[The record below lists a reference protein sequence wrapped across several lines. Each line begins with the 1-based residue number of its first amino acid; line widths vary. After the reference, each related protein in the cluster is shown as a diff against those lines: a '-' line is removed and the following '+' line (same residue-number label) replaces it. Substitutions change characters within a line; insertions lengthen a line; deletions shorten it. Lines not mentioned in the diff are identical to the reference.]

1 MRNNAD
7 HGVVKPTITKIQIGE
22 ANICLKAG
30 TVTALVGPNNSGKS
44 HFLDQLEAQLAGVDS
59 AFSKQNEGLITRA
72 DLQWQERG
80 HLSEESCAS
89 WASENL
95 TISRSGRYEAN
106 VPEHFASHLTGLNSF
121 LGLDEV
127 QTIFSGASSLGCL
140 VGYFVRR
147 DGPLNRVQESYLKD
161 LKEDSLAKRV
171 WQDDAALKKV
181 TEYFNEVFGEPL
193 SVYDIG
199 EGTIGYKIA
208 PASEKMPRIGES
220 YSSHH
225 RAEMDGHPKAWQQ
238 GLGMQSVLGILL
250 ALFADG
256 RPIVLLDEPE
266 AFLHPP
272 QAHRLG
278 QILRK
283 VAEQEGRQ
291 IFCATHDKN
300 LLSGLAG
307 GGKETL
313 SIIRLQ
319 RTVDDKGKSKY
330 SFSLI
335 PPTFNEDIRDKS
347 RIRHTHLLDGLFS
360 DAVIIVEN
368 EKDAYFFSEALES
381 LAEEL
386 GSSFQPSSI
395 CFVGVGGKNN
405 IPSTFELLRS
415 MTVPTVIVADTDFIV
430 SENRLHSGGPFSKV
444 LKETGARNENDLIS
458 LRNEIEDLIL
468 AEEGSE
474 LRDLPED
481 KYEGR
486 RKKLLNNKLNKLGLN
501 PPLLTKVEQLNEKLT
516 GIPLCLVPGGQLED
530 LEPKVSGHGTDWVRK
545 AINKRAFE
553 NEATKSFMDTV
564 LQKVR
569 VQIDSQG

>member
-1 MRNNAD
+1 MRNQIYR
-7 HGVVKPTITKIQIGE
+7 GVVNPTITKMQIGE
-22 ANICLKAG
+22 ENISLKAG

-44 HFLDQLEAQLAGVDS
+44 HFLDQLEAQIAGVDS
-59 AFSKQNEGLITRA
+59 TFSKKNEGLITKVEF
-72 DLQWQERG
+72 QWQGRS
-80 HLSEESCAS
+80 HLSEEICAS

-95 TISRSGRYEAN
+95 TLGRSGWYEAN
-106 VPEHFASHLTGLNSF
+106 VPEHFSSHLTALNSF
-121 LGLDEV
+121 IGLEEV

-147 DGPLNRVQESYLKD
+147 DGPLNRVQESHLKD

-171 WQDDAALKKV
+171 WHDKAALRKV
-181 TEYFNEVFGEPL
+181 TEYFHEVFGEPL

-199 EGTIGYKIA
+199 EGTIGYKLA
-208 PASEKMPRIGES
+208 PTSKNMPRIGES
-220 YSSHH
+220 YSSFQ

-250 ALFADG
+250 GLFADH

-278 QILRK
+278 KILRK

-300 LLSGLAG
+300 LLSGLASG
-307 GGKETL
+307 EKETL

-319 RTVDDKGKSKY
+319 RTVDSNSKAKY
-330 SFSLI
+330 SFSPI
-335 PPTFNEDIRDKS
+335 PATFNEDIRNRS
-347 RIRHTHLLDGLFS
+347 RVRHTHLLDGLFS

-368 EKDAYFFSEALES
+368 EKDAYFFSEALDS
-381 LAEEL
+381 LPEKL
-386 GSSFQPSSI
+386 SFGFQPSSI

-405 IPSTFELLRS
+405 LPSTFELLRS
-415 MTVPTVIVADTDFIV
+415 LRAPTVIIADADFIV
-430 SENRLHSGGPFSKV
+430 SEKLDHSGGPFSKV
-444 LKETGARNENDLIS
+444 LKETCARDEDDLIS
-458 LRNEIEDLIL
+458 LRNEIEEFIL
-468 AEEGSE
+468 SEEKSE
-474 LRDLPED
+474 LQGVPADE
-481 KYEGR
+481 YEGR
-486 RKKLLNNKLNKLGLN
+486 RNKLLNNKLKKLHLN
-501 PPLLTKVEQLNEKLT
+501 PPLLTKVQQLNEKLM

-530 LEPKVSGHGTDWVRK
+530 LEPNISGHGTDWVRK

-553 NEATKSFMDTV
+553 NEATKSFMGTV
-564 LQKVR
+564 LEKVR
-569 VQIDSQG
+569 VQIESQG

>member
-307 GGKETL
+307 GEKETL

-415 MTVPTVIVADTDFIV
+415 MTVPTVIVADTGFIV

>member
-1 MRNNAD
+1 MGNNAN
-7 HGVVKPTITKIQIGE
+7 HGVVKPTITNIKIGE

-72 DLQWQERG
+72 EIQWQGRG
-80 HLSEESCAS
+80 HSSEEICAS
-89 WASENL
+89 WANENL
-95 TISRSGRYEAN
+95 TLSRSGWYEAN
-106 VPEHFASHLTGLNSF
+106 VPEHFSSHLTALNSF
-121 LGLDEV
+121 IGLGEV

-147 DGPLNRVQESYLKD
+147 DGPLNRVQESHLKD

-171 WQDDAALKKV
+171 WHDNAALKKV
-181 TEYFNEVFGEPL
+181 TEYFHEVFGEPL

-208 PASEKMPRIGES
+208 PTSENMPRIGES
-220 YSSHH
+220 YSSSQ

-250 ALFADG
+250 GLFADD

-307 GGKETL
+307 GQKDTL

-319 RTVDDKGKSKY
+319 RTVDDNGQSKY

-335 PPTFNEDIRDKS
+335 PPNFNEDIRNKS

-386 GSSFQPSSI
+386 PSGLQPSSI

-405 IPSTFELLRS
+405 VPSTFELLRS
-415 MTVPTVIVADTDFIV
+415 LTAPTVIIADTDFIV
-430 SENRLHSGGPFSKV
+430 SENRHHSGGPFSKV
-444 LKETGARNENDLIS
+444 LKETSARNENDLNS
-458 LRNEIEDLIL
+458 FRNEIEEFIL
-468 AEEGSE
+468 SEAGSE
-474 LRDLPED
+474 LEGVPED

-486 RKKLLNNKLNKLGLN
+486 RKKLLNKKLTKLHLN
-501 PPLLTKVEQLNEKLT
+501 PPLLSRVERLNEKLT
-516 GIPLCLVPGGQLED
+516 EIPLCLVPGGQLED
-530 LEPKVSGHGTDWVRK
+530 LEPKISGHGTDWVTE
-545 AINKRAFE
+545 AIAIRAFE
-553 NEATKSFMDTV
+553 NEATKYFMGTV
-564 LQKVR
+564 LEKVR
-569 VQIDSQG
+569 DQIGSQC

>member
-1 MRNNAD
+1 MSNNANY
-7 HGVVKPTITKIQIGE
+7 GVVKPTITNLQIGE
-22 ANICLKAG
+22 ANICLKPG

-44 HFLDQLEAQLAGVDS
+44 HFLDQLEAQIAGVDS
-59 AFSKQNEGLITRA
+59 AFSKQNEGLITRVEF
-72 DLQWQERG
+72 QRQG
-80 HLSEESCAS
+80 HGQLSEEICAL

-95 TISRSGRYEAN
+95 TLSRSGRYEAN
-106 VPEHFASHLTGLNSF
+106 VPEHFSSQLTAINRFIS
-121 LGLDEV
+121 LDEV
-127 QTIFSGASSLGCL
+127 QTTLSGASSLGCL

-147 DGPLNRVQESYLKD
+147 DGPLNRVRESHLKD

-171 WQDDAALKKV
+171 WHDQAALNKV
-181 TEYFNEVFGEPL
+181 TEYFHEVFGEPL

-250 ALFADG
+250 ALFADD

-291 IFCATHDKN
+291 VFCATHDKN

-307 GGKETL
+307 SEKETL

-319 RTVDDKGKSKY
+319 RTVDDYGKSKY

-335 PPTFNEDIRDKS
+335 PPTFNQDIRDKS
-347 RIRHTHLLDGLFS
+347 RIRHTHILDGLFS

-381 LAEEL
+381 LAGEL
-386 GSSFQPSSI
+386 RTNLQPSSI
-395 CFVGVGGKNN
+395 CLVGVGGKNN
-405 IPSTFELLRS
+405 VPSTFELLRS
-415 MTVPTVIVADTDFIV
+415 LTAPTVIVADTDFIV
-430 SENRLHSGGPFSKV
+430 SENRHHSGGPFSKV
-444 LKETGARNENDLIS
+444 LKETGARDDNELIS
-458 LRNEIEDLIL
+458 LRNEIEEFIL
-468 AEEGSE
+468 REEKSE
-474 LRDLPED
+474 LQGVPED

-486 RKKLLNNKLNKLGLN
+486 RNKLLNNKLKKLHLN
-501 PPLLTKVEQLNEKLT
+501 PSLSTKVEQLNEKLK
-516 GIPLCLVPGGQLED
+516 GVPLCLVPGGQLED
-530 LEPKVSGHGTDWVRK
+530 LEPNITGHGTDWVRK
-545 AINKRAFE
+545 AINKRAFG

-564 LQKVR
+564 LEKVR

>member
-307 GGKETL
+307 GEKETL

>member
-22 ANICLKAG
+22 VNICLKAG

-72 DLQWQERG
+72 DLQWQGRG
-80 HLSEESCAS
+80 HSSEESCAS

-106 VPEHFASHLTGLNSF
+106 VPEHFASHLTGLNRF

-147 DGPLNRVQESYLKD
+147 DSPLNRVQESYLKD

-250 ALFADG
+250 ALFADD

-307 GGKETL
+307 GEKETL

-386 GSSFQPSSI
+386 RSSFQPSSI

-405 IPSTFELLRS
+405 VPSTFELLRS

-444 LKETGARNENDLIS
+444 LKETGARNKNDLIS

-468 AEEGSE
+468 AEKGSE
-474 LRDLPED
+474 LKDLPED

-516 GIPLCLVPGGQLED
+516 GTPLCLVPGGQLED
-530 LEPKVSGHGTDWVRK
+530 LEPEVSGHGTDWVRK

-569 VQIDSQG
+569 VQIDSQS